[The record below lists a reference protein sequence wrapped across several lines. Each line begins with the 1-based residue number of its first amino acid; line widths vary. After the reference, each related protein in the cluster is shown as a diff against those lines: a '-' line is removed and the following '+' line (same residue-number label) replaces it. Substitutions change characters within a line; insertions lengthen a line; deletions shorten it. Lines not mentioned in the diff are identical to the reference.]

1 MNSLAVYYLKDPDM
15 RTVHS
20 RKKALFAPAPLQEA
34 YPEVIELIIKRSEVY
49 SAAQVY
55 ET

>member
-1 MNSLAVYYLKDPDM
+1 M